1 MAGFIVVLVLQLSAL
16 CLMAAAVAH
25 NQIVPTMAT
34 ALTVPIA
41 NLAGAVVA
49 GIGLAVALS
58 TYAGWQTFIAPESV
72 VMAFAFSIGV
82 GLFFGSWPAHR
93 ASRLN
98 PIEALRYE

>member
-49 GIGLAVALS
+49 GIGLAVAVVFYRKNAESKRARRTLVFAIIVVASLLALLPLS
-58 TYAGWQTFIAPESV
+58 ELGMLSK
-72 VMAFAFSIGV
+72 
-82 GLFFGSWPAHR
+82 LH
-93 ASRLN
+93 
-98 PIEALRYE
+98 